1 MVLGLFRYHHQKDIT
16 MTQIIEC
23 LYVDGE
29 KKKKEEK
36 NEEGGVLLIDPVW
49 SKGKAGGEYYLNL
62 PPWRI
67 ELQTFTLQ
75 DWRSTTAL

>member
-1 MVLGLFRYHHQKDIT
+1 MGK
-16 MTQIIEC
+16 
-23 LYVDGE
+23 

-49 SKGKAGGEYYLNL
+49 SKGKAGGKYYLNL

-67 ELQTFTLQ
+67 ELQTFSLQ